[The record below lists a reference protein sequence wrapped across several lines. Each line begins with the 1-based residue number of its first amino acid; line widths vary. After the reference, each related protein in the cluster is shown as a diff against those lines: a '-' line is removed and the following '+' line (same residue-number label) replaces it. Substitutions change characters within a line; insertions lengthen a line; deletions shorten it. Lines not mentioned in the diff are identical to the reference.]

1 MKQAIIV
8 CEGQTEETIVN
19 KVLHG
24 QAVSSRI
31 GLSCIRAECRHFH
44 KWLKRLESLP
54 PLIKA
59 E

>member
-1 MKQAIIV
+1 MIQVIIV
-8 CEGQTEETIVN
+8 CEGQTEASFVK

-31 GLSCIRAECRHFH
+31 GLGRIRAECRHFH
-44 KWLKRLESLP
+44 NWLKRLESLP